1 METMTS
7 RRNVLKAGA
16 MAAIAGAMP
25 PSFAFADST
34 ADQQKPAAR
43 TFWPDGARMVISI
56 SMQMEGGAQPASG
69 AESPIPKIDPKYQDL
84 PASKW
89 YDYGFKEGLPRL
101 LDVFDRRK
109 IKVTSH
115 MVGAAVD
122 LHPGLAKEIVQRGH
136 EATGHGQTWT
146 AQFSM
151 TPEEERASYQQSIE
165 SIVRATGTRP
175 VGFNA
180 FWLRGTPSTL
190 EILQSLGFIYHID
203 DVSRDEPFLVN
214 VRDKPF
220 AVVPYTLHMND
231 IVNYETRYF
240 STAMYADDLKAEFD
254 ALYAEAGT
262 RRRMMSVSAHDRI
275 AGRPSR
281 SRVLEEFIVY
291 AQSHPGVA
299 FMRKD
304 AIAHFALESPLTVRE
319 GI

>member
-1 METMTS
+1 MMAS
-7 RRNVLKAGA
+7 RRDLLKAGA
-16 MAAIAGAMP
+16 MAAMAGAL
-25 PSFAFADST
+25 PSSVTFADPIPE
-34 ADQQKPAAR
+34 QHKPIAR
-43 TFWPDGARMVISI
+43 NFWPDGARMVISV
-56 SMQMEGGAQPASG
+56 SLQMEGGAQPASG
-69 AESPIPKIDPKYQDL
+69 AESPMPKIDPKYPDL

-122 LHPGLAKEIVQRGH
+122 LHPALAKEIVQRGH

-165 SIVRATGTRP
+165 SIERATGTRP

-180 FWLRGTPSTL
+180 FWLRGTPQTL

-214 VRDKPF
+214 VGAKPF

-231 IVNYETRYF
+231 IVDYETRYF

-254 ALYAEAGT
+254 ALYSEAGT

-281 SRVLEEFIVY
+281 SKVLEEFIVY

-304 AIAHFALESPLTVRE
+304 AIARFALESTLTVRE
-319 GI
+319 DI

>member
-1 METMTS
+1 MTS
-7 RRNVLKAGA
+7 RRDLIKAGA
-16 MAAIAGAMP
+16 MAAMLGAV
-25 PSFAFADST
+25 PSPVALSDPVTEQRSLAEG
-34 ADQQKPAAR
+34 A
-43 TFWPDGARMVISI
+43 FWPNGARMVISV
-56 SMQMEGGAQPASG
+56 SMQMEGGAQPTSG
-69 AESPIPKIDPKYQDL
+69 AESPTPKIDRNYPDL

-89 YDYGFKEGLPRL
+89 YDYGYKEGLPRL

-122 LHPGLAKEIVQRGH
+122 LHPTLAKEIVQRGH
-136 EATGHGQTWT
+136 EASGHGQTWT
-146 AQFSM
+146 EQFSM
-151 TPEEERASYQQSIE
+151 TPEEERASYLQSIE
-165 SIVRATGTRP
+165 SIERATGTRP

-180 FWLRGTPSTL
+180 FWLRGTPHTL

-214 VRDKPF
+214 VHDKPF

-231 IVNYETRYF
+231 IVDYETRYF

-281 SRVLEEFIVY
+281 AKVLDDFIVY
-291 AQSHPGVA
+291 AQSHSGVV

-304 AIAHFALESPLTVRE
+304 EIARFSLASPLTVRE

>member
-1 METMTS
+1 MAS
-7 RRNVLKAGA
+7 RRDLLKAGA
-16 MAAIAGAMP
+16 IAAMAGAL
-25 PSFAFADST
+25 PSSVAFADPIPE
-34 ADQQKPAAR
+34 QHKPVAR
-43 TFWPDGARMVISI
+43 NFWPDGARMVISV
-56 SMQMEGGAQPASG
+56 SLQMEGGAQPASG
-69 AESPIPKIDPKYQDL
+69 AESPMPKIDPKYPDL

-89 YDYGFKEGLPRL
+89 YDYGYKEGLPRL

-122 LHPGLAKEIVQRGH
+122 LRPALAKEIVQRGH

-151 TPEEERASYQQSIE
+151 TPEEERASCQQSIE
-165 SIVRATGTRP
+165 SIERATGTRP

-180 FWLRGTPSTL
+180 FWLRGTPQTL

-214 VRDKPF
+214 VGDKPF

-231 IVNYETRYF
+231 IVDYETRYF
-240 STAMYADDLKAEFD
+240 NTAMYADDLKAEFD
-254 ALYAEAGT
+254 ALYSEAGT

-281 SRVLEEFIVY
+281 SKVLEEFIVY

-304 AIAHFALESPLTVRE
+304 AIARFALESTLTVRE